1 LAQIG
6 GSTAGK
12 PLKFPGVAADD
23 FSGGDAPSRRDFEPG
38 KPTMSEK
45 TAATQLIREAIRRK
59 LKDIPPLPQIVGE
72 LLNEL
77 QAEETT
83 TASKLEALILRDPA
97 LATKTLRVV
106 NSAYYGLSR
115 KVLNIGQAV
124 VILGTQ
130 QLRNLLMSLA
140 AVSLLQGRTS
150 RQKSLQKAFWEHSI
164 ATAIC
169 AELIVHKKGLTP
181 RDADLAFVGGLLHE
195 VGRLFLFTQLPDT
208 YQKVADY
215 SMANGVRLSEVE
227 SSTLGISHD
236 ELGLELARLWQF
248 PEALEPFVS
257 GHDGPFTE
265 ETPLS
270 LLAVHAAH
278 IQVEAIFDVPLDS
291 GTVDPFAQKWIGFT
305 DAEWEALRRETSEKI
320 SGHFELLA
328 GAAA

>member
-1 LAQIG
+1 
-6 GSTAGK
+6 
-12 PLKFPGVAADD
+12 
-23 FSGGDAPSRRDFEPG
+23 
-38 KPTMSEK
+38 MSE
-45 TAATQLIREAIRRK
+45 TTQATQLIREAIRRK
-59 LKDIPPLPQIVGE
+59 LKDIPPLPQVVGE

-83 TASKLEALILRDPA
+83 TAAKLETLILRDPA

-130 QLRNLLMSLA
+130 QLRNLLLSLA
-140 AVSLLQGRTS
+140 AVSLLQGRS
-150 RQKSLQKAFWEHSI
+150 AKQRALQKAFWEHSL

-169 AELIVHKKGLTP
+169 ADLILRRKGVP
-181 RDADLAFVGGLLHE
+181 AKECDLAFVGGLLHE

-215 SMANGVRLSEVE
+215 AIAHNERLSSVE
-227 SSTLGISHD
+227 TSTLGISHD
-236 ELGLELARLWQF
+236 EVGLELARLWQF

-257 GHDGPFTE
+257 GHDGPFDQDSS
-265 ETPLS
+265 PA

-278 IQVEAIFDVPLDS
+278 IQVEAIFKVTMDAEK
-291 GTVDPFAQKWIGFT
+291 VDPFVESWLGFG
-305 DAEWEALRRETSEKI
+305 DFDWVALRNETSKRI
-320 SGHFELLA
+320 DGQFEMLTA
-328 GAAA
+328 VAA